1 MNDRDNR
8 EVPVVPE
15 QPSEHIKHLELLLPN
30 MEWQQDRATV
40 YHLTPQKEAKYKAMS
55 EKLAQS
61 SRVIVVM
68 GMWGLGDTIIET
80 RFAIN
85 LARQTGKQVVC
96 QVPGGLLPFADR
108 LRQAFPNIQLVDKV
122 PQQFLADQQT
132 VVMRFLGGGG
142 GIREVERWCEGD
154 PQTNSEVMKKKI
166 EEGQAM
172 ELEDFTVPEIT
183 DTPGTFP
190 DPFAPVQHQMGK
202 FNTLS
207 YTAGFV
213 TQSLGIPA
221 TAEDIRDTSLVSFS
235 KEEVEGVPQDL
246 DLVIIPDAKEFPDE
260 KNFQSYKALDPRM
273 WELILD
279 QLPRNQKIGIVMGVS
294 HPDYCQ
300 AIINSAEK
308 LGHQV
313 EVISGN
319 LEQLARQLLRAKKVV
334 GMDSGTTHLAKDVQ
348 TAARKA
354 GRSIELKPLFN
365 EEISHFEQYGIA
377 ETTSFTYT
385 KETRR
390 VANEMA
396 QFILS

>member
-15 QPSEHIKHLELLLPN
+15 QPSEHIKHLDLLLPS

-40 YHLTPQKEAKYKAMS
+40 YHLAPQKEAKYVRMA
-55 EKLAQS
+55 EKFAQS

-68 GMWGLGDTIIET
+68 GVWGLGDSIIEA

-85 LARQTGKQVVC
+85 LALKTGKQVVC
-96 QVPGGLLPFADR
+96 QVPAALLPFAESLQR
-108 LRQAFPNIQLVDKV
+108 ELPNLQLVDKV
-122 PQQFLADQQT
+122 PPQFLADDQT
-132 VVMRFLGGGG
+132 MVLKFLGGGG
-142 GIREVERWCEGD
+142 SVRDVDRWCDGD
-154 PQTNSEVMKKKI
+154 VQANKEVIKRKI
-166 EEGQAM
+166 KEDQAV
-172 ELEDFTVPEIT
+172 ELEDFTVPEMT
-183 DTPGTFP
+183 DTPGMFP
-190 DPFAPVQHQMGK
+190 QPFAPVEHQMGK

-213 TQSLGIPA
+213 TQSLGVA
-221 TAEDIRDTSLVSFS
+221 TTAEDIREASLVSFS
-235 KEEVEGVPQDL
+235 KEELETVPQDL
-246 DLVIIPDAKEFPDE
+246 DLVIIPDAKEFPDD

-279 QLPRNQKIGIVMGVS
+279 QLPRDRKLGMVMGVS

-300 AIINSAEK
+300 AIINIAEK

-377 ETTSFTYT
+377 EATSFTYT

-390 VANEMA
+390 VASEMA

>member
-1 MNDRDNR
+1 MNDKDTR
-8 EVPVVPE
+8 ETPVVPE
-15 QPSEHIKHLELLLPN
+15 QPSEHLKQLDLLLPR

-40 YHLTPQKEAKYKAMS
+40 YHLAPQKEAKYSQMADKF
-55 EKLAQS
+55 AQS

-68 GMWGLGDTIIET
+68 GVWGLGDSIIEA

-85 LARQTGKQVVC
+85 LARKTGKEVVC
-96 QVPGGLLPFADR
+96 QVPPALLPFAESLQR
-108 LRQAFPNIQLVDKV
+108 ELPNLQLVDKV
-122 PQQFLADQQT
+122 PQQFLADDQT
-132 VVMRFLGGGG
+132 MVLKFLGGGG
-142 GIREVERWCEGD
+142 NIRDVDRWCEGD
-154 PQTNSEVMKKKI
+154 PQANREIVKRKI
-166 EEGQAM
+166 KENQAV
-172 ELEDFTVPEIT
+172 ELEDFSTPDIT
-183 DTPGTFP
+183 DPPRSFP
-190 DPFAPVQHQMGK
+190 EPFAPVQHQMGK

-213 TQSLGIPA
+213 TQSLGVP
-221 TAEDIRDTSLVSFS
+221 TTTEDIRDTSLVSLS
-235 KEEVEGVPQDL
+235 KEEVDAVPQDL
-246 DLVIIPDAKEFPDE
+246 DLIIIPDAKEFPDE

-273 WELILD
+273 WEVILD
-279 QLPRNQKIGIVMGVS
+279 QLPRDQKLGVVMGVS
-294 HPDYCQ
+294 HPAYCQ
-300 AIINSAEK
+300 AVINIAEK

-313 EVISGN
+313 EVIGGN
-319 LEQLARQLLRAKKVV
+319 LEQLARQLLRAKKIV

-377 ETTSFTYT
+377 EATSFTYT

-390 VANEMA
+390 VASEMA